1 MSVCVCLALLRRR
14 TESFLRAGHASFED
28 GSVQFQQEPYLSQH
42 LVSLR
47 ICDLELSSP
56 DGLSVPAWKADLNV
70 RAFQLHD
77 EGAAEETEGDVTSC
91 NIWMLPATVRL
102 LPGLSPLCPTGEKSS
117 ACHRLHL
124 TLTRAPRQEFHGL
137 WDTLVYDVEVKNH
150 LLDYAQSAM
159 YFADKRVDPN
169 VIAWNRVVLLH
180 GASWQILLQ
189 PLFCRIYLLVLC
201 FPPVPGLPF
210 TRSGAPAS
218 C

>member
-102 LPGLSPLCPTGEKSS
+102 LPSLFPLCSTGRKGSGGCGPALTT

-124 TLTRAPRQEFHGL
+124 TLTRAPWQEFHGL

-159 YFADKRVDPN
+159 YFADRRVNPN

-180 GASWQILLQ
+180 GASWQIL
-189 PLFCRIYLLVLC
+189 
-201 FPPVPGLPF
+201 
-210 TRSGAPAS
+210 
-218 C
+218 